1 MCEVSN
7 FSNMSDRRSCLNKL
21 LILLILCVICS
32 FVMGCKKDT
41 VKIESVKGTS
51 FSNTE
56 SDYKYRFKNISKDYY
71 FRKCNIWAEDSNGK
85 IIKKKIDKTF
95 HQPIV
100 SVFQRNFDSEGK
112 DDLLVVTKY
121 NVGKDS
127 FAFYVILSDENFETK
142 EIFDATGSLEDC
154 DYWLLTKDNNLIH
167 LISQRD
173 YSKPDNAVYKS
184 RYKAE
189 FYRFEKKNGKTE
201 FKQYRS
207 LTTKR
212 ELDSLDDIKIAL
224 GIDKEAV
231 SLYDLKAR

>member
-1 MCEVSN
+1 MKK
-7 FSNMSDRRSCLNKL
+7 F
-21 LILLILCVICS
+21 IIFLILCVICA
-32 FVMGCKKDT
+32 VVIGCKKDNAN
-41 VKIESVKGTS
+41 IESVKGTS
-51 FSNTE
+51 YFSTE
-56 SDYKYRFKNISKDYY
+56 SDYKYRFKNISKDHY
-71 FRKCNIWAEDSNGK
+71 FRKCNIWVEDLNGK

-100 SVFQRNFDSEGK
+100 SIFQRNFDGEGK

-189 FYRFEKKNGKTE
+189 FYRLDNKNGKTE
-201 FKQYRS
+201 FKQYKS

-212 ELDSLDDIKIAL
+212 ELDNLDDIKIAL

-231 SLYDLKAR
+231 SVYELKAR